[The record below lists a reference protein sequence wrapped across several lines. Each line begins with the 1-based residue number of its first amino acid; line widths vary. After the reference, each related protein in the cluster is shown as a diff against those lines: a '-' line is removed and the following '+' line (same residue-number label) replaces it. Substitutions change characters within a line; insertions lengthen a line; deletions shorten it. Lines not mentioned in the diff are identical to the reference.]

1 MKKNLIRIIPK
12 LDIKNGLLI
21 KGINLEGLRIL
32 GSPYDYSKY
41 YYENGADEIFYL
53 DNVATLYGTNNLLKF
68 IKDTAKNIFIPLTV
82 GGGIRSIKDIETM
95 LVNGADRV
103 SINSAAI
110 DNINFINKAAK
121 KFGSSTI
128 ITHIEYTKI
137 KNKYFISKSN
147 GRDLVNIHPFD
158 WAKRLEDSGSG
169 EIVLTSVNQ
178 EGTKS
183 GFDIEIVKK
192 ISEKLKIP
200 IIAHGGAGS
209 FDHIYE
215 VINKTNIKGVAVAS
229 LFHYNHIIKGNLKK
243 INIGNT
249 LYLER
254 VKQKHKNI
262 SIIKRLKK
270 FLKSKK
276 INVNL

>member
-1 MKKNLIRIIPK
+1 M
-12 LDIKNGLLI
+12 I

-110 DNINFINKAAK
+110 EDINFINKAAK

-137 KNKYFISKSN
+137 KDKYFISKSN
-147 GRDLVNIHPFD
+147 GRDLVNINPFD
-158 WAKRLEDSGSG
+158 WAKRLENSGSG

-183 GFDIEIVKK
+183 GFDIKIIDK
-192 ISEKLKIP
+192 ISKRVKIP

-209 FDHIYE
+209 FDDIYE

-229 LFHYNHIIKGNLKK
+229 LFHYNNIIKGDLKK

-249 LYLER
+249 LYLES